1 MDTPPT
7 LIHNGLTLLAAPRTT
22 LSSLLP
28 VLIARLALNG
38 GLRVLDGGNRFNAYQ
53 TSREL
58 RRQTENLTQ
67 VLERIQIARAFT
79 CYQMTALLFE
89 TGSMKTPTLVL
100 DLLVTFGD
108 ESVRLAERQRLLRSA
123 MRQLKYLACAAPLAV
138 TLATPSTVEST
149 LVRQLVETA
158 DHTWTIKTP
167 QIQPPL
173 RLF

>member
-100 DLLVTFGD
+100 DLLVTFDD
-108 ESVRLAERQRLLRSA
+108 ESVRLEERQRLLRSA
-123 MRQLKYLACAAPLAV
+123 VRQLKHLRGDGLPRDHRAGDGTAAEPIAAGAARGRDPLA
-138 TLATPSTVEST
+138 
-149 LVRQLVETA
+149 
-158 DHTWTIKTP
+158 I
-167 QIQPPL
+167 
-173 RLF
+173 